1 MAKKQD
7 TTDVTTE
14 APAVPATP
22 AVPAVAERKFRVRFP
37 QPGFTGLRFGL
48 KFEKGEAF
56 TTDPAKAAQARLL
69 KYVVEEV

>member
-1 MAKKQD
+1 MAKKQE
-7 TTDVTTE
+7 TTE
-14 APAVPATP
+14 TIDRPTETPAAP